1 MLRRA
6 IALAAV
12 LSGGAVFGAEIVLD
26 FRQDKL
32 NETPRGFRST
42 LAGGGQPGEWKIVQD
57 EVPSPMAPVL
67 PTASNRSKRN
77 VLAQLSRDRTDER
90 FPMLLYEGEI
100 FGDFKL
106 TTQFKLVD
114 GAVEQ
119 MAGVAFRIQD
129 ERNYYYIRASGLG
142 STFYF
147 YKIVNGQRSPPIGS
161 GKLAI
166 PKGVWHS
173 LAIECKGTQIQA
185 WLNGK
190 EVLPALEDKS
200 FASGFL
206 GFWTKSDAVSYFG
219 DTTIAYK
226 PREILAQTLV
236 NDAFQKYPRLQGLKI
251 YAPAGETGQ
260 LKVVASL
267 DSEEVGQTA
276 PQEVGKVL
284 AERGYY
290 YGKRNGEVMLTLP
303 LHDSNGEKV
312 AAVRVVLK
320 SFLGQTEN
328 NALARA
334 MPVVKGME
342 TRIQTLKDLTQ

>member
-1 MLRRA
+1 M
-6 IALAAV
+6 
-12 LSGGAVFGAEIVLD
+12 FGAEIVLD

-32 NETPRGFRST
+32 NEAPRGFRPL
-42 LAGGGQPGEWKIVQD
+42 LAGSGQPGEWRVVQD
-57 EVPSPMAPVL
+57 DLPSLLAPL
-67 PTASNRSKRN
+67 SPNARDGGKRP
-77 VLAQLSRDRTDER
+77 VVAQLSRDRTDER
-90 FPMLLYEGEI
+90 FAMLVYEGET
-100 FGDFKL
+100 FGDFKV
-106 TTQFKLVD
+106 TTRFKLVD

-142 STFYF
+142 GTFYF
-147 YKIVNGQRSPPIGS
+147 YKIVNGQRSAPIGNR
-161 GKLAI
+161 LEI

-190 EVLPALEDKS
+190 EVFPALEDKS
-200 FASGFL
+200 FTSGSI
-206 GFWTKSDAVSYFG
+206 GFWTKSDSVSYFG
-219 DTTIAYK
+219 DTTIIYRPK
-226 PREILAQTLV
+226 ETLAQILV
-236 NDAFQKYPRLQGLKI
+236 KDAFQKYPRLEGLKI
-251 YAPAGETGQ
+251 YAPSPEGGA
-260 LKVVASL
+260 LRVVASL
-267 DSEEVGQTA
+267 DASEVGQPA

-312 AAVRVVLK
+312 AAVRVVMK

-328 NALARA
+328 NAVARA

-342 TRIQTLKDLTQ
+342 TRILTLKDLTQ

>member
-12 LSGGAVFGAEIVLD
+12 LSGGAMFGAEIVLD

-32 NETPRGFRST
+32 NETPRGFRPM
-42 LAGGGQPGEWKIVQD
+42 LAGSGQPGEWRIVQD
-57 EVPSPMAPVL
+57 ELPSLLAPL
-67 PTASNRSKRN
+67 SPNARDGGKRP
-77 VLAQLSRDRTDER
+77 VVAQLSRDRTDER
-90 FPMLLYEGEI
+90 FPMLVYEGET
-100 FGDFKL
+100 FGDFKV
-106 TTQFKLVD
+106 TTRFKLVD

-142 STFYF
+142 GTFYF
-147 YKIVNGQRSPPIGS
+147 YKIVNGQRSAPIGNR
-161 GKLAI
+161 LEI
-166 PKGVWHS
+166 RKGVWHS
-173 LAIECKGTQIQA
+173 LAIECKGTHIQA
-185 WLNGK
+185 WLNDK
-190 EVLPALEDKS
+190 EVFPALEDKS
-200 FASGFL
+200 FTSGSI
-206 GFWTKSDAVSYFG
+206 GFWTKSDSVSYFG
-219 DTTIAYK
+219 DTTIIYRPK
-226 PREILAQTLV
+226 ETLAQILV
-236 NDAFQKYPRLQGLKI
+236 KDAFQKYPRLEGLKI
-251 YAPAGETGQ
+251 YAPSPEGGE
-260 LKVVASL
+260 LRVVASL
-267 DSEEVGQTA
+267 DASEVGQPA
-276 PQEVGKVL
+276 PQEVSKVL

-312 AAVRVVLK
+312 AAVRVVMK

-342 TRIQTLKDLTQ
+342 TRILTLKDLTQ